1 MDKLPQY
8 QEIEDAFKPAAEILD
23 RLPKSTESDRA
34 RFHASES
41 YRYAKESRERAG
53 IAERSAEPVTADAS
67 VALRL
72 GQETAF
78 TAVQIARAFEEEY
91 IAAVTI
97 AKEEPCED

>member
-1 MDKLPQY
+1 MDKLPDY
-8 QEIEDAFKPAAEILD
+8 QELEDAYQGVSDVIKKLPDNDWTGRAIDNLKISERAA
-23 RLPKSTESDRA
+23 
-34 RFHASES
+34 HQ
-41 YRYAKESRERAG
+41 SRERAG
-53 IAERSAEPVTADAS
+53 IDERSAEPVTADAS

-78 TAVQIARAFEEEY
+78 TAVQVARAFEEEY